1 MNLRKDNEI
10 NVYQGRVYAWHKHC
24 YINVL
29 PATKLILGAAVTV
42 FLATPGIAGF
52 AAVVVTVF
60 TGVVV
65 DAVVPV
71 VVLIPP
77 PTTTGSVD
85 GMGFPSFVCSFTT

>member
-1 MNLRKDNEI
+1 MRFSNR
-10 NVYQGRVYAWHKHC
+10 QHTCHKHC
-24 YINVL
+24 HINVL

-42 FLATPGIAGF
+42 FLATPGTAGF

-71 VVLIPP
+71 VLIPP

-85 GMGFPSFVCSFTT
+85 GIGFPSFVCSFTT